1 MFLFETRRTVSSET
15 PLRRII
21 VIIFSIYSLP
31 NLFTSEN
38 STSPRHNASFE
49 KLECMMTNLS
59 RVETL
64 NTLLRQSHLSAHCH
78 CTGNTESVHL

>member
-31 NLFTSEN
+31 NLFTSEKFN
-38 STSPRHNASFE
+38 FA
-49 KLECMMTNLS
+49 
-59 RVETL
+59 ETQCFVRE
-64 NTLLRQSHLSAHCH
+64 T
-78 CTGNTESVHL
+78 